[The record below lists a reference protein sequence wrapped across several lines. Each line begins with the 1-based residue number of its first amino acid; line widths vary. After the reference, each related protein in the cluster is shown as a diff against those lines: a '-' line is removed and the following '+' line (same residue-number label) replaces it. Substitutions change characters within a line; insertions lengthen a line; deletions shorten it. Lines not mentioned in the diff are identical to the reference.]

1 MSDLASMPFQMI
13 VASTIVRPLRM
24 VALVLTP
31 FGMVVLALT
40 PIWVMMPDLMAVFM
54 TVALTSR
61 PLGMGMTQWKTKRLV
76 TFSTSILQFTD
87 DNVGLGT
94 RNINWYA
101 FGGEKEILERWVC
114 IPFLVNNCTF
124 KTHSAG
130 GIRVHEEAA
139 MDDNSWHCFRKG
151 AGYFARIG
159 GLGDT
164 RFCND

>member
-94 RNINWYA
+94 RNIN
-101 FGGEKEILERWVC
+101 
-114 IPFLVNNCTF
+114 
-124 KTHSAG
+124 
-130 GIRVHEEAA
+130 
-139 MDDNSWHCFRKG
+139 
-151 AGYFARIG
+151 
-159 GLGDT
+159 
-164 RFCND
+164 